1 MIPLISLMIGSYI
14 VTKMMIFMLS
24 KNHNQYKP
32 GIVINKLLA
41 ALTVIITVICVIL
54 IFRSSINPFDMESI
68 LKSDVLPSSSEKVE
82 ASEKTKDLDVGIE
95 NIGEKQTYLY
105 KVRII
110 NLKATETIPEGLEI
124 SGIIRN
130 LGNRTLNKV
139 EIIIYFL
146 DKDGM
151 PIFEETYSPV
161 WVSEYSFGTSNKP
174 IKPNYSRRFGYSID
188 DVPSDW
194 AKKVKAEITDIRFED
209 K

>member
-1 MIPLISLMIGSYI
+1 MSLMIGSYI
-14 VTKMMIFMLS
+14 VTRMMIFMLS
-24 KNHNQYKP
+24 KNHNQYQP

-95 NIGEKQTYLY
+95 NIGEKQAYINKL
-105 KVRII
+105 RII
-110 NLKATETIPEGLEI
+110 NLKATEIRPERIEI

-139 EIIIYFL
+139 DIIIYFL

-161 WVSEYSFGTSNKP
+161 WVSEYSFGVSNKP
-174 IKPNYSRRFGYSID
+174 LKPNYSRRFGYSIE
-188 DVPSDW
+188 DVPPDW
-194 AKKVKAEITDIRFED
+194 AKKVRAEITEILFER
-209 K
+209 

>member
-1 MIPLISLMIGSYI
+1 MIPLMSLMIGSYI
-14 VTKMMIFMLS
+14 VTRMMIFMLS
-24 KNHNQYKP
+24 KNHNQYTP

-54 IFRSSINPFDMESI
+54 IFRSSINPLDMEGI

-82 ASEKTKDLDVGIE
+82 ASEKTKDLDEGIE
-95 NIGEKQTYLY
+95 NIGEKQAYIN

-110 NLKATETIPEGLEI
+110 NLKATETISRGLEI

-130 LGNRTLNKV
+130 LGDRTLNKV
-139 EIIIYFL
+139 ELIIYFL
-146 DKDGM
+146 DKDSM

-161 WVSEYSFGTSNKP
+161 WVSEYSIGTSNKP
-174 IKPNYSRRFGYSID
+174 LKPNYSRRFGYSID

-194 AKKVKAEITDIRFED
+194 AKKVKAEITDIRFER
-209 K
+209 

>member
-1 MIPLISLMIGSYI
+1 MIPLMSLMIGSYI
-14 VTKMMIFMLS
+14 VTRMMIFMLS

-95 NIGEKQTYLY
+95 NIGEKQAYIN

-174 IKPNYSRRFGYSID
+174 LKPNYSRRFGYRID

-194 AKKVKAEITDIRFED
+194 AKKIRAEITDIRFER
-209 K
+209 

>member
-1 MIPLISLMIGSYI
+1 MIPLMSLMIGSYI
-14 VTKMMIFMLS
+14 VTRMMIFMLS

-54 IFRSSINPFDMESI
+54 IFRSSINPLDMESI

-82 ASEKTKDLDVGIE
+82 ASEKTKDLDEGIE
-95 NIGEKQTYLY
+95 NIGEKQAYIN

-110 NLKATETIPEGLEI
+110 NLKAAETRPERLEL

-174 IKPNYSRRFGYSID
+174 LKPNYSRRFGYSID
-188 DVPSDW
+188 DVPPDW
-194 AKKVKAEITDIRFED
+194 AKKVKAEITDIRFER
-209 K
+209 

>member
-1 MIPLISLMIGSYI
+1 MIPLMSLMIGSYI
-14 VTKMMIFMLS
+14 VTRMMIFMLS

-54 IFRSSINPFDMESI
+54 IFRSSIDPFDMESI
-68 LKSDVLPSSSEKVE
+68 LKPDVLPSSSKKVE
-82 ASEKTKDLDVGIE
+82 ASEKTKDLGERIE
-95 NIGEKQTYLY
+95 NIGEKQAYINKL
-105 KVRII
+105 RII
-110 NLKATETIPEGLEI
+110 NLKATEKIPERIEV

-174 IKPNYSRRFGYSID
+174 LKPNYSRRFGCNIE
-188 DVPSDW
+188 DVPPDW
-194 AKKVKAEITDIRFED
+194 AKKIKAEITDIRFER
-209 K
+209 

>member
-1 MIPLISLMIGSYI
+1 MIPLMSLMIGSYI
-14 VTKMMIFMLS
+14 VTRMMIFMLS

-54 IFRSSINPFDMESI
+54 IFRSSINPLDMESI

-82 ASEKTKDLDVGIE
+82 ASEKTKDLFERIE
-95 NIGEKQTYLY
+95 NIGEKQAYIN
-105 KVRII
+105 KIRII
-110 NLKATETIPEGLEI
+110 NLKATEKIPERIEV

-174 IKPNYSRRFGYSID
+174 LKPNYSRRFGYSID

-194 AKKVKAEITDIRFED
+194 AKKIKAEITDIRFER
-209 K
+209 

>member
-1 MIPLISLMIGSYI
+1 MIGSYI
-14 VTKMMIFMLS
+14 VTRMMIFMLS

-54 IFRSSINPFDMESI
+54 IFRSSINPLDLESI

-82 ASEKTKDLDVGIE
+82 ASEKTKDLDEGIE
-95 NIGEKQTYLY
+95 NIGEKQAYIN

-110 NLKATETIPEGLEI
+110 NLKATETIPEGLGV

-139 EIIIYFL
+139 EITIYFL
-146 DKDGM
+146 DKDGW

-174 IKPNYSRRFGYSID
+174 LNPDYSRRFGYSID

-194 AKKVKAEITDIRFED
+194 AKKVKAKITDIRFER
-209 K
+209 

>member
-1 MIPLISLMIGSYI
+1 MIPLMSLMIGSYI
-14 VTKMMIFMLS
+14 VTRMMIFMLS

-54 IFRSSINPFDMESI
+54 IFRSSINPLDMESI

-82 ASEKTKDLDVGIE
+82 ASEKTKDLDEGIE
-95 NIGEKQTYLY
+95 NIWEKQSYIN

-110 NLKATETIPEGLEI
+110 NLKATETISGGLGV

-130 LGNRTLNKV
+130 LGNRTLIKV
-139 EIIIYFL
+139 EITIYFL
-146 DKDGM
+146 DKDGW

-174 IKPNYSRRFGYSID
+174 LNPDYSRRFGYSID

-194 AKKVKAEITDIRFED
+194 AKKVKAKITDIRFER
-209 K
+209 

>member
-1 MIPLISLMIGSYI
+1 MIPLMSLMIGSYI
-14 VTKMMIFMLS
+14 VTRMIIFMLS

-41 ALTVIITVICVIL
+41 ALTIIITVICVIL
-54 IFRSSINPFDMESI
+54 IFRSSINPLDMESI

-82 ASEKTKDLDVGIE
+82 ASEKTKDLDEGIE
-95 NIGEKQTYLY
+95 NIGEKQAYIN

-110 NLKATETIPEGLEI
+110 NLKATEAISGGLEV

-139 EIIIYFL
+139 EITIYFL
-146 DKDGM
+146 DKDGW

-174 IKPNYSRRFGYSID
+174 LKPDYSRRFGYSID

-194 AKKVKAEITDIRFED
+194 AKKVKAKITDIRFER
-209 K
+209 

>member
-1 MIPLISLMIGSYI
+1 MIPLMSLMIGSYI
-14 VTKMMIFMLS
+14 VTRMMIFMLS

-54 IFRSSINPFDMESI
+54 IFRSSINPLDLESI

-82 ASEKTKDLDVGIE
+82 ASEKTKDLDEGIE
-95 NIGEKQTYLY
+95 NIGEKQAYIN

-110 NLKATETIPEGLEI
+110 NLKATETIPEGLGV

-139 EIIIYFL
+139 EITIYFL
-146 DKDGM
+146 DKDGW

-174 IKPNYSRRFGYSID
+174 LNPDYSRRFGYSID

-194 AKKVKAEITDIRFED
+194 AKKVKAKITDIRFER
-209 K
+209 

>member
-1 MIPLISLMIGSYI
+1 MIPLMSLMIGSYI
-14 VTKMMIFMLS
+14 VTRMMIFMLS

-68 LKSDVLPSSSEKVE
+68 LKPDVLPSSSEKFE
-82 ASEKTKDLDVGIE
+82 ASEKPKDLDEEIE
-95 NIGEKQTYLY
+95 NIGEKQAYIN

-110 NLKATETIPEGLEI
+110 NLKAAETTPERLEV

-139 EIIIYFL
+139 EMIIYFL

-161 WVSEYSFGTSNKP
+161 WVSEYSTGVSNKP
-174 IKPNYSRRFGYSID
+174 LKPNYSRRFGYSIE
-188 DVPSDW
+188 DVPPDW
-194 AKKVKAEITDIRFED
+194 AKKVKAEITEIRFER
-209 K
+209 

>member
-1 MIPLISLMIGSYI
+1 MIPLMSLMIGSYI
-14 VTKMMIFMLS
+14 VTRMMIFMLS

-54 IFRSSINPFDMESI
+54 IFRSSINPLDMESI
-68 LKSDVLPSSSEKVE
+68 LKPDVLPSSSEKVE
-82 ASEKTKDLDVGIE
+82 ASEKTKDLDEGIE
-95 NIGEKQTYLY
+95 NIGEKQAYIN

-110 NLKATETIPEGLEI
+110 NLKATETRPERIEV

-174 IKPNYSRRFGYSID
+174 LKPNYSRRFGYIID

-194 AKKVKAEITDIRFED
+194 AKKVKAEITDIRFER
-209 K
+209 

>member
-1 MIPLISLMIGSYI
+1 MIPLMSLMIGSYI
-14 VTKMMIFMLS
+14 VTRMMIFMLS
-24 KNHNQYKP
+24 KNHNQYTP

-68 LKSDVLPSSSEKVE
+68 LKPDVLPSSSEKVE
-82 ASEKTKDLDVGIE
+82 APEKTKDLDVGIE
-95 NIGEKQTYLY
+95 NIGEKQAYIN

-110 NLKATETIPEGLEI
+110 NLKATEIRPERIEI

-139 EIIIYFL
+139 EMIIYFL

-161 WVSEYSFGTSNKP
+161 WVSEYSTGVSNKP
-174 IKPNYSRRFGYSID
+174 LKPNYSRRFGYSIE
-188 DVPSDW
+188 DVPPDW
-194 AKKVKAEITDIRFED
+194 AKKVRAEITDIKFER
-209 K
+209 

>member
-1 MIPLISLMIGSYI
+1 MSLMIGSYI
-14 VTKMMIFMLS
+14 VTRMMIFMLS

-82 ASEKTKDLDVGIE
+82 ASEKTKDLDERIK
-95 NIGEKQTYLY
+95 NIGEKQAYIN

-110 NLKATETIPEGLEI
+110 NLKATEKIPERIEV

-174 IKPNYSRRFGYSID
+174 LKPNYSRRFGYSID

-194 AKKVKAEITDIRFED
+194 AKKIKAEITDIRFER
-209 K
+209 

>member
-1 MIPLISLMIGSYI
+1 MIPLMSLMIGSYI
-14 VTKMMIFMLS
+14 VTRMMIFMLS
-24 KNHNQYKP
+24 KNHNQYSI

-41 ALTVIITVICVIL
+41 ALTVSITVICVIL
-54 IFRSSINPFDMESI
+54 IFRSSINPLDMESI
-68 LKSDVLPSSSEKVE
+68 LKPYVLPSSSEKVE
-82 ASEKTKDLDVGIE
+82 ASKKPKDLDEGIE
-95 NIGEKQTYLY
+95 NIGEKQAYIN
-105 KVRII
+105 KIRII
-110 NLKATETIPEGLEI
+110 NLKAAETRPERLEV

-139 EIIIYFL
+139 EITIFFL

-174 IKPNYSRRFGYSID
+174 LKPNYSRGFGYSID

-194 AKKVKAEITDIRFED
+194 AKKVKAKITDIRFER
-209 K
+209 

>member
-1 MIPLISLMIGSYI
+1 
-14 VTKMMIFMLS
+14 MLS

-54 IFRSSINPFDMESI
+54 IFRSSINPLDMESI

-82 ASEKTKDLDVGIE
+82 ASEKTKDLDEGIE
-95 NIGEKQTYLY
+95 NIWEKQSYIN

-110 NLKATETIPEGLEI
+110 NLKATETISGGLGV

-130 LGNRTLNKV
+130 LGNRTLIKV
-139 EIIIYFL
+139 EITIYFL
-146 DKDGM
+146 DKDGW

-174 IKPNYSRRFGYSID
+174 LNPDYSRRFGYSID

-194 AKKVKAEITDIRFED
+194 AKKVKAKITDIRFER
-209 K
+209 

>member
-1 MIPLISLMIGSYI
+1 MIPLMSLMIGSYI
-14 VTKMMIFMLS
+14 VTRMMIFMLS

-41 ALTVIITVICVIL
+41 ALTVSITVICVIL
-54 IFRSSINPFDMESI
+54 IFRSSIDPLDMESI
-68 LKSDVLPSSSEKVE
+68 FKSDVLPSSSEKVE
-82 ASEKTKDLDVGIE
+82 ASEKTKDLGVGIE
-95 NIGEKQTYLY
+95 NIGEKQAYIN

-110 NLKATETIPEGLEI
+110 NLKATETRPERIEV

-174 IKPNYSRRFGYSID
+174 LKPNYSRIFGYSIEN
-188 DVPSDW
+188 VPPDW
-194 AKKVKAEITDIRFED
+194 AKKIKAEITAIRFER
-209 K
+209 

>member
-1 MIPLISLMIGSYI
+1 MIPLMSLMIGSYI
-14 VTKMMIFMLS
+14 VTRMMIFMLS

-41 ALTVIITVICVIL
+41 GLTVIITVICVIL

-68 LKSDVLPSSSEKVE
+68 LKSDILPSSSEKVE
-82 ASEKTKDLDVGIE
+82 ASEKTKDLDERIE
-95 NIGEKQTYLY
+95 NIGEKQAYIN

-110 NLKATETIPEGLEI
+110 NLKATEKIPERIEV

-174 IKPNYSRRFGYSID
+174 LKPNYSRRFGYRID

-194 AKKVKAEITDIRFED
+194 AKKIKAEITDIRFER
-209 K
+209 

>member
-1 MIPLISLMIGSYI
+1 MIPLMSLMIGSYI
-14 VTKMMIFMLS
+14 VTRMMIFMLS

-68 LKSDVLPSSSEKVE
+68 LKPDVLPSSSEKVE

-95 NIGEKQTYLY
+95 NIGEKQAYIN

-110 NLKATETIPEGLEI
+110 NLKATETISGGLEI

-161 WVSEYSFGTSNKP
+161 WVSEYSFGVSNKP
-174 IKPNYSRRFGYSID
+174 LKPNYSRRFGYSID

-194 AKKVKAEITDIRFED
+194 AKKIKAEITDIRFER
-209 K
+209 

>member
-1 MIPLISLMIGSYI
+1 
-14 VTKMMIFMLS
+14 MIFMLS

-82 ASEKTKDLDVGIE
+82 ASEKTKDLDDRIE
-95 NIGEKQTYLY
+95 NIGEKQAYIN

-110 NLKATETIPEGLEI
+110 NLKATEKIPERIEV

-174 IKPNYSRRFGYSID
+174 LKPNYSRRFGYSID

-194 AKKVKAEITDIRFED
+194 AKKIKAEITDIRFER
-209 K
+209 

>member
-1 MIPLISLMIGSYI
+1 MIPLMSLMIGSYI
-14 VTKMMIFMLS
+14 VTRMMIFMLS

-68 LKSDVLPSSSEKVE
+68 LKSDILPSSSEKVE
-82 ASEKTKDLDVGIE
+82 ASEKTKDLDERIE
-95 NIGEKQTYLY
+95 NIGEKQAYIN

-110 NLKATETIPEGLEI
+110 NLKATEKIPERIEV

-139 EIIIYFL
+139 DIIIYFL

-174 IKPNYSRRFGYSID
+174 LKPNYSRRFGYRID

-194 AKKVKAEITDIRFED
+194 AKKIKAEITDIRFER
-209 K
+209 

>member
-1 MIPLISLMIGSYI
+1 MIPLMSLMIGSYI
-14 VTKMMIFMLS
+14 VTRMMIFMLS

-54 IFRSSINPFDMESI
+54 IFRSSINPLDLESI
-68 LKSDVLPSSSEKVE
+68 LKPDVLPSSSEKVE
-82 ASEKTKDLDVGIE
+82 ASEKTKDLDEGIE
-95 NIGEKQTYLY
+95 NIGEKQAYIN

-110 NLKATETIPEGLEI
+110 NLKATETIPEGLGV

-139 EIIIYFL
+139 EITIYFL
-146 DKDGM
+146 DKDGW

-174 IKPNYSRRFGYSID
+174 LKPDYSRRFGYSID

-194 AKKVKAEITDIRFED
+194 AKKIKAKITDIRFER
-209 K
+209 